1 MLMKIIIA
9 DDHAIVREGLKQILL
24 RSNLIKTVDE
34 TENGEDL
41 LAAIARK
48 SYDVVIL
55 DISMPGRNGLE
66 ILKEIKKQRYQAP
79 ILMLS
84 IHPEEQFAVRA
95 IKNGA
100 AGYLMKDSAPDELI
114 SAIETVASGRKF
126 ITPSLAEKLADLLE
140 ESPNEKPH
148 EILSDREFQIFRLIA
163 MGKQV
168 SDIAPELNLSVKTI
182 STYRTRIIEKT
193 GFANNAEITR
203 YAIENKLV

>member
-1 MLMKIIIA
+1 MKIIIA